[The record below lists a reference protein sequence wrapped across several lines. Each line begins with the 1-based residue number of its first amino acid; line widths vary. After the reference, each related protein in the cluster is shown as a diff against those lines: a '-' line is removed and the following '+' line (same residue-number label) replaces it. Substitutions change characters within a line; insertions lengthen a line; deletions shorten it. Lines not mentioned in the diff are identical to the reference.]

1 MSDEVAVLRAAG
13 LETAAK
19 LIEAARAGQVAAQ
32 PPTAPAAPAEPTPGQ
47 LYAAQQ
53 QVQVAAAPQGPPPPP
68 GKAPLTSV
76 EDWEALGQNDQLA
89 RMDELDVILRE
100 AS

>member
-1 MSDEVAVLRAAG
+1 MRALRAAG
-13 LETAAK
+13 HDQAAE
-19 LIEAARAGQVAAQ
+19 LVEAIIPGAQTVA
-32 PPTAPAAPAEPTPGQ
+32 APAAPAEPTPGQ

-53 QVQVAAAPQGPPPPP
+53 QAQVAAAPQGPPPPP

-76 EDWEALGQNDQLA
+76 EDWEALGQDDQLA